1 MRKFFLLLSF
11 LTSQLGTIRAQQP
24 AFADTAYFYFEELK
38 KITGAQQA
46 LWGKDLYA
54 PILLVH
60 PQSREVFANL
70 ADAAGILQPAGKIFR
85 GQLPASVNIANT
97 SLDWGGERWAMLM
110 LPLPLSRAARIHLF
124 CHELF
129 HRAQPALGFQAYNPD
144 NNHLNQKDGRIYL
157 RLELE
162 ALKKAIVAHNKQDRQ
177 PHLRAA
183 LLFRQLRQQ
192 KFPGADST
200 ENRLELNE
208 GICEFTGLM
217 MSGREP
223 VETRTY
229 LLQRIDRFIASPSY
243 VRSFAYETTPVY
255 GWLLQEEQPYWNRQ
269 IHTQTKLDSLFQKG
283 FGISINP
290 ATLEREAW
298 QASIHYKGE
307 TVAKEEEEREE
318 ARLRVLA
325 AYQQQFIDSAHLT
338 LPLIKM
344 NMSFDYT
351 LMVPLE
357 PHGTVYPSIRITDE
371 WGILEASEGALIS
384 QNWDKATV
392 SQPLEIKGNQVSGR
406 GWTLELKA
414 PYRISRNVVDGNYAL
429 EKEKSIP

>member
-11 LTSQLGTIRAQQP
+11 LTSQLVAIRAQQP

-60 PQSREVFANL
+60 PQSREVFANE
-70 ADAAGILQPAGKIFR
+70 ADSAGILQPAGKIFR
-85 GQLPASVNIANT
+85 GQLPASVNISNT
-97 SLDWGGERWAMLM
+97 SLEWSGRRWAMLM

-129 HRAQPALGFQAYNPD
+129 HRAQPALGFEAYNPD
-144 NNHLNQKDGRIYL
+144 NNHLNQRDGRIYL

-162 ALKKAIVAHNKQDRQ
+162 ALKKAIVAHNKQERQ

-183 LLFRQLRQQ
+183 LVFRHLRHQ
-192 KFPGADST
+192 KFSGADST

-208 GICEFTGLM
+208 GICEFTGLL
-217 MSGREP
+217 MSGRDRSQ
-223 VETRTY
+223 TRAY
-229 LLQRIDRFIASPSY
+229 LLARIDRFMASPSY

-255 GWLLQEEQPYWNRQ
+255 GWLLQEHQPGWNRQ
-269 IHTQTKLDSLFQKG
+269 INAQTKLHDFFQKA
-283 FGISINP
+283 FGIAMKP
-290 ATLEREAW
+290 EQLEREAW
-298 QASIHYKGE
+298 QLSAIYNGE
-307 TVAKEEEEREE
+307 AISKEEAVREE
-318 ARLRVLA
+318 ARLRLLA
-325 AYQQQFIDSAHLT
+325 AYRQQFVDSAHLT

-351 LMVPLE
+351 RMVPLE
-357 PHGTVYPSIRITDE
+357 PYGTVYPSIRISDE

-384 QNWDKATV
+384 NNWDQVTL
-392 SQPLEIKGNQVSGR
+392 SLPLENRGSKISGK
-406 GWTLELKA
+406 GWTLELRQG
-414 PYRISRNVVDGNYAL
+414 YSRAKDAASNNYKL
-429 EKEKSIP
+429 ILKK

>member
-1 MRKFFLLLSF
+1 MSF
-11 LTSQLGTIRAQQP
+11 LTSQLVAIRAQQP

-38 KITGAQQA
+38 KITGTQQA

-70 ADAAGILQPAGKIFR
+70 ADTAGILQPAGKIFR

-110 LPLPLSRAARIHLF
+110 LPLPVDKAARLQLF

-129 HRAQPALGFQAYNPD
+129 HRAQPALGFEAFNPD

-162 ALKKAIVAHNKQDRQ
+162 ALKKAIVANNKQEQ
-177 PHLRAA
+177 HSNLRAA
-183 LLFRQLRQQ
+183 LVFRHFRHQ

-208 GICEFTGLM
+208 GICEFTGLL
-217 MSGREP
+217 MSGRDRSQ
-223 VETRTY
+223 TQAY
-229 LLQRIDRFIASPSY
+229 LLPRIDRFMASPSY

-255 GWLLQEEQPYWNRQ
+255 GWLLHEEQPYWNRQ
-269 IHTQTKLDSLFQKG
+269 IHTQTKLDSLFQKA

-290 ATLEREAW
+290 ATLERDAW
-298 QASIHYKGE
+298 QASVHYQGE
-307 TVAKEEEEREE
+307 TIAKEEAEREE

-325 AYQQQFIDSAHLT
+325 AYRQQFIDSAHLT

-351 LMVPLE
+351 RMVPLE
-357 PHGTVYPSIRITDE
+357 PHGTVYPSIRISDE

-384 QNWDKATV
+384 NNWDLVTL
-392 SQPLEIKGNQVSGR
+392 SLPLKNIGTKISGKG
-406 GWTLELKA
+406 WILELRPGYSVIRDA
-414 PYRISRNVVDGNYAL
+414 ANNNYKL
-429 EKEKSIP
+429 ILKNSIL